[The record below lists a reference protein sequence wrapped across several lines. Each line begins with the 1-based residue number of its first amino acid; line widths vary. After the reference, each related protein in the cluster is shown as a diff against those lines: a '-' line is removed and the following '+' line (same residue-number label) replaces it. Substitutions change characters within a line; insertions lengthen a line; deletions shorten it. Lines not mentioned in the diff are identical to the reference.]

1 MGGFLLPRIAGVRCE
16 GMIERL
22 AVDILGVR
30 RKMRLQRSRR
40 LLLKRYGIR

>member
-22 AVDILGVR
+22 AIDVLRMR
-30 RKMRLQRSRR
+30 RKVTSNRCR
-40 LLLKRYGIR
+40 